1 MNAKDK
7 ISKIVVGIDG
17 SESAAEALTWT
28 IDLARQTGAEIVA
41 VSALAPPNYAE
52 YAGMAL
58 VAPIEFDPQFQAE
71 LESTFRLTWCRPLAE
86 SGLPYRAVFASGRP
100 AAVLTSVAEAEG
112 ADLVVVGR
120 RGRGGFAEL
129 VLGSV
134 SHELTHRCAVPVVLI
149 SHHKTA
155 KHPIPGGIQ
164 AVAGPGH

>member
-1 MNAKDK
+1 MNAKDR
-7 ISKIVVGIDG
+7 IGKIVVGIDG
-17 SESAAEALTWT
+17 SESATEAVAWT

-52 YAGMAL
+52 YAGMAM

-71 LESTFRLTWCRPLAE
+71 LESAFRQDWCRPLID
-86 SGLPYRAVFASGRP
+86 SGLAYRAVFAQGRP
-100 AAVLTSVAEAEG
+100 AAVLATVAEAEG

-134 SHELTHRCAVPVVLI
+134 SHELTHHCSIPVVLI
-149 SHHKTA
+149 SHHKVA
-155 KHPIPGGIQ
+155 KHHT
-164 AVAGPGH
+164 VALAGASSI